1 MVPEE
6 RPLQARDIEGC
17 LRLVAEAG
25 WNQTENDWLTI
36 LEIGEARGL
45 FRQGQLIAS
54 AAIVRHG
61 PIGWICMV
69 LVQTTEQR
77 QGLATHL
84 LRWAVQRLD
93 EIGLTP
99 GLDATPA
106 GREVYLKL
114 GFEDIYGVTRL
125 QCGTPRPTE
134 RRLSGP
140 APRSIGPADLEAI
153 SQFDRRAFGADR
165 GALLASLIQRRPDLA
180 LATFEG
186 DECTGFA
193 LAREGRKATQIGP
206 VVARDEATAL
216 DLLQTVLNKFDGP
229 VFLDLLDRHV
239 EARRWLEDHG
249 FTAQRPF
256 TRMLRG
262 QGKPFDDSR
271 LVFALTGPEFA

>member
-45 FRQGQLIAS
+45 FRQDQLIAT

-69 LVQTTEQR
+69 LVKTTEQR

-84 LRWAVQRLD
+84 LNWAVQRLD

-106 GREVYLKL
+106 GRKVYLKL
-114 GFEDIYGVTRL
+114 GFKDIYGVTRL
-125 QCGTPRPTE
+125 QCEKPRPTK
-134 RRLSGP
+134 RACSGP
-140 APRSIGPADLEAI
+140 EPRSIGQAQLESI

-165 GALLASLIQRRPDLA
+165 GALLDSLIKRRPDLA
-180 LATFEG
+180 LAKFEG

-206 VVARDEATAL
+206 VVARNEATAL
-216 DLLQTVLNKFDGP
+216 DLLQTVVKKVDGP
-229 VFLDLLDRHV
+229 VFTDLLDRHV
-239 EARRWLEDHG
+239 EVRRWLEDHG

-262 QGKPFDDSR
+262 QRQPFDDSR

>member
-6 RPLQARDIEGC
+6 RPLDAQDIEGC

-36 LEIGEARGL
+36 FEIGEARGL
-45 FRQGQLIAS
+45 FRQDQLIAT

-69 LVQTTEQR
+69 LVKTTEQR

-84 LRWAVQRLD
+84 LNWAVQRLE
-93 EIGLTP
+93 EIGLTA

-114 GFEDIYGVTRL
+114 SFEDVYGVTRL
-125 QCGTPRPTE
+125 QCEKPQAIQ
-134 RRLSGP
+134 LKFSGP
-140 APRSIGPADLEAI
+140 APRSIGQAHLAAI
-153 SQFDRRAFGADR
+153 SQFDRRAFGAER
-165 GALLASLIQRRPDLA
+165 GALLASLIERRPDLA

-186 DECTGFA
+186 AECTGFT

-206 VVARDEATAL
+206 VVARDNATAL
-216 DLLQTVLNKFDGP
+216 DLLQKVLTKVDGP

-249 FTAQRPF
+249 FSEQRPF

-262 QGKPFDDSR
+262 RREPFDDSG

>member
-6 RPLQARDIEGC
+6 RPLHAQDIEGC

-45 FRQGQLIAS
+45 FRQDQLIAT

-69 LVQTTEQR
+69 LVKTTEQR

-84 LRWAVQRLD
+84 LNWAVQRL
-93 EIGLTP
+93 EELGLTP

-125 QCGTPRPTE
+125 QCQKPRPTE
-134 RRLSGP
+134 RQLSGP
-140 APRSIGPADLEAI
+140 APRSIGSARLEAI
-153 SQFDRRAFGADR
+153 AQINRRAFGADR
-165 GALLASLIQRRPDLA
+165 GALLASLMQRRPDLA

-206 VVARDEATAL
+206 VVARNEATAL
-216 DLLQTVLNKFDGP
+216 DLLQIVLNKVDGP
-229 VFLDLLDRHV
+229 VFMDLLDRHV
-239 EARRWLEDHG
+239 VARRWLEEHG
-249 FTAQRPF
+249 FSEQRPF

-262 QGKPFDDSR
+262 QGRPFDDSR
-271 LVFALTGPEFA
+271 LIFALTGPEFA

>member
-45 FRQGQLIAS
+45 FRQGQLIAT

-84 LRWAVQRLD
+84 LKWAVQRLD

-125 QCGTPRPTE
+125 QCDKPRTTE
-134 RRLSGP
+134 RRLSGSP
-140 APRSIGPADLEAI
+140 PRSIGRADLEAI
-153 SQFDRRAFGADR
+153 SQFGPQGIRCRPWGSARQPHPAPARSRFGDIGGRRVHRLRACARGPQGNADR
-165 GALLASLIQRRPDLA
+165 TRRGTRWGDCA
-180 LATFEG
+180 RTF
-186 DECTGFA
+186 C
-193 LAREGRKATQIGP
+193 
-206 VVARDEATAL
+206 
-216 DLLQTVLNKFDGP
+216 
-229 VFLDLLDRHV
+229 
-239 EARRWLEDHG
+239 
-249 FTAQRPF
+249 
-256 TRMLRG
+256 
-262 QGKPFDDSR
+262 R
-271 LVFALTGPEFA
+271 LC